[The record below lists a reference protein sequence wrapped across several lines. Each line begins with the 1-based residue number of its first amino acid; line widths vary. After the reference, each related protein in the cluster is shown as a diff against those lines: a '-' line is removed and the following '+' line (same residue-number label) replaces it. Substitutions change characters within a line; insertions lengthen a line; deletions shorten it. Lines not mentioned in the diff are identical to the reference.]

1 MSETVR
7 ELLAQLRISG
17 EPQLS
22 AFLPD
27 AEGQN
32 VILRNLPCA
41 LIVLDSDE
49 GIVLEL
55 NDYALDVLGV
65 QRFTLIGKTLNS
77 VGLAIDMNEES
88 AAAAPGKP
96 TQGFIKDSGGVR
108 IPVLVLQ
115 RRVRLSDRKADI
127 ILTIDSTLTGGSR
140 TAEASFD
147 LFRRALSETRTAYI
161 FARISG
167 SALERDLLVVES
179 GGELPPDI
187 SDKSSSGASISDLFT
202 PVNAA
207 RIVENAIILSRN
219 GGEKM
224 LELAKCSP
232 LKMYADPSGQ
242 ILMVFPPEDEERKT
256 IRTISSQLSAGIRR
270 TVLYIASSATAR
282 NAGKEMLAM
291 IGFHVTEMDSP
302 SSAQIV
308 FDENPGRFHFVV
320 CEGFTDDPDM
330 LSFVQELEHAGIG
343 IVLVTDEE
351 FDHDESLKLA
361 KIPPPLS
368 INLLAS
374 AVSQVSS

>member
-7 ELLAQLRISG
+7 ELLAQLRISD

-55 NDYALDVLGV
+55 NDYALDVLGI

-77 VGLAIDMNEES
+77 VGLAIDMNVES

-96 TQGFIKDSGGVR
+96 AQGFIKDSSGVS
-108 IPVLVLQ
+108 IPVLILR
-115 RRVRLSDRKADI
+115 RRVRLSGRKADI
-127 ILTIDSTLTGGSR
+127 ILSIDSTLIGGSR
-140 TAEASFD
+140 TAAASFD
-147 LFRRALSETRTAYI
+147 LFRRALSETGTAYI
-161 FARISG
+161 FARVSG

-179 GGELPPDI
+179 GGELSSEI
-187 SDKSSSGASISDLFT
+187 AGKSASGSSISEMFT

-207 RIVENAIILSRN
+207 KVVENAIILSRN

-224 LELAKCSP
+224 LELNKCSP
-232 LKMYADPSGQ
+232 LKMYADSGGQ
-242 ILMVFPPEDEERKT
+242 ILMVFPPEDKERKT
-256 IRTISSQLSAGIRR
+256 IRTISSQLSSSIRR
-270 TVLYIASSATAR
+270 TVLYIASSASAR

-320 CEGFTDDPDM
+320 CEEFTEDPD
-330 LSFVQELEHAGIG
+330 LGALIAELEIAGVG
-343 IVLVTDEE
+343 MVLVTDEE
-351 FDHDESLKLA
+351 FEHGEDLRLA
-361 KIPPPLS
+361 KISPPLS

>member
-7 ELLAQLRISG
+7 ELLAQLRISD

-55 NDYALDVLGV
+55 NDHALDILGV

-77 VGLAIDMNEES
+77 VGLAIDMNVES
-88 AAAAPGKP
+88 VAAAPGKP
-96 TQGFIKDSGGVR
+96 AQGFIKDSSGVS
-108 IPVLVLQ
+108 IPALMLQ
-115 RRVRLSDRKADI
+115 RRVRLSGRKADI
-127 ILTIDSTLTGGSR
+127 ILSIDSTLIGGSR

-147 LFRRALSETRTAYI
+147 LFRRALAETRIAYI
-161 FARISG
+161 FARVSG

-179 GGELPPDI
+179 GGELP
-187 SDKSSSGASISDLFT
+187 SELAGKSSSGSSISDMFT

-207 RIVENAIILSRN
+207 KIVENAIILSRN

-224 LELAKCSP
+224 LELTKCSP

-242 ILMVFPPEDEERKT
+242 VLMVFPPENEERKT
-256 IRTISSQLSAGIRR
+256 IRTISSQLSVGTTR
-270 TVLYIASSATAR
+270 TVLYIASSASAR

-291 IGFHVTEMDSP
+291 LGFHVTEMDSP

-308 FDENPGRFHFVV
+308 FDENPGRFHFIV
-320 CEGFTDDPDM
+320 CEEFTEDPD
-330 LSFVQELEHAGIG
+330 LAALTAELEHAGVG

-351 FDHDESLKLA
+351 FEHGDDLKVA
-361 KIPPPLS
+361 KISPPLS

>member
-7 ELLAQLRISG
+7 ELLAQLRISD

-49 GIVLEL
+49 GVVLEL
-55 NDYALDVLGV
+55 NDYALDILGV

-77 VGLAIDMNEES
+77 VGLAIDMNVES

-96 TQGFIKDSGGVR
+96 TQGFIKDSSGVS
-108 IPVLVLQ
+108 IPVLMLQ
-115 RRVRLSDRKADI
+115 RRVRLSGRKADI
-127 ILTIDSTLTGGSR
+127 VISIDSTLTGGSR

-147 LFRRALSETRTAYI
+147 LFRRALSETRTAYV

-179 GGELPPDI
+179 GGELPSEI
-187 SDKSSSGASISDLFT
+187 AGKSSSGSSISDMFT

-207 RIVENAIILSRN
+207 RVVENAIILSRN

-224 LELAKCSP
+224 LELTKCSP
-232 LKMYADPSGQ
+232 LKMYADPGGQ
-242 ILMVFPPEDEERKT
+242 ILMVFPPEDKERKT
-256 IRTISSQLSAGIRR
+256 IRTISSQLSSSIRR
-270 TVLYIASSATAR
+270 TVLYIASSASAR

-320 CEGFTDDPDM
+320 CEGFTDDPD
-330 LSFVQELEHAGIG
+330 LVSFVDELENAGIG

-351 FDHDESLKLA
+351 FDHGEELRLA
-361 KIPPPLS
+361 RISPPLS